1 MDSDCL
7 MQAKPDESPMV
18 PWTAFWV
25 FLFVLDTALYNH
37 GKEQNMLIEK
47 VLNNNVVITRN
58 ERNQEMI
65 VMGKGLAFK
74 RKWVTRFLTHA
85 STKNFS

>member
-1 MDSDCL
+1 

-18 PWTAFWV
+18 PWTAFG
-25 FLFVLDTALYNH
+25 FSFCFGYSPIYH

-47 VLNNNVVITRN
+47 VLNNNVVITRD

-85 STKNFS
+85 STKISVDK